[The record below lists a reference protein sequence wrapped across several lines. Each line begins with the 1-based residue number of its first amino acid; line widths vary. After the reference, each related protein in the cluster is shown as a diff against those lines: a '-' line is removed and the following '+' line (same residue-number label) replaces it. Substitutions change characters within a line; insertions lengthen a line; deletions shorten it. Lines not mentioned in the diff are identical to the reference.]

1 MKLIKKI
8 YHFIIPMLADWF
20 YGCPGKKMI
29 VIGVTGTKG
38 KSTTCRFVASAL
50 MAGGYRVGVLS
61 TVEFQIGDRRVLNDK
76 KMSMLGRGQIQK
88 MMADMVKA
96 GCQYAV
102 IETSS
107 EGILQYRH
115 LGVHYDIAVFTN
127 LGTEHNERH
136 GGFDNLKR
144 DKGKLFASLRGSRKK
159 LFGSIIKKIVIA
171 NADDGQALF
180 YLNYE
185 SDDKYSYSVS
195 GSGIHGVK
203 NFKAE
208 SVKPLS
214 DGVEFILGGQNYRLN
229 IPGDFNVYNAMAA
242 ITVALS
248 QNIPP
253 EKIAV
258 GLASV
263 KKLEGRM
270 EFVEA
275 GQNFKVIVDY
285 AHEPI
290 SYTALFT
297 TMRQL
302 AGVNGRT
309 LAIIGSDGGGRD
321 IGKRRQMGQIAG
333 EICDIVIVS
342 DVNCFDEDPHAIA
355 EMLAGGARTAG
366 KRDGQN
372 LFIEIDR
379 GQAIELAVKMA
390 RAGDVVAITAKGTE
404 PHIAVA
410 KGQKIPWSD
419 YDMAR
424 KALINIGEKK

>member
-1 MKLIKKI
+1 MLNFLKKI
-8 YHFIIPMLADWF
+8 YHFITPLLADIF
-20 YGCPGKKMI
+20 YGRPGKKMI

-38 KSTTCRFVASAL
+38 KSTTCRYIASVL
-50 MAGGYRVGVLS
+50 MAGGYKVGVLS
-61 TVEFQIGDRRVLNDK
+61 TVEFQIGDQRVLNDK
-76 KMSMLGRGQIQK
+76 KMSMLGKGQIQK
-88 MMADMVKA
+88 MMAEMVVA

-115 LGVHYDIAVFTN
+115 LGVHYDIAIFTN

-144 DKGKLFASLRGSRKK
+144 DKGKLFAALSGAHKK
-159 LFGSIIKKIVIA
+159 LFGKEIKKIAIA
-171 NADDGQALF
+171 NADDGQSPF
-180 YLNYE
+180 YLNYPADE
-185 SDDKYSYSVS
+185 KFSYSIS
-195 GSGIHGVK
+195 GSGTDSIK

-208 SVKPLS
+208 SVVPLS
-214 DGVEFILGGQNYRLN
+214 DGVEFSALGQQYRLY
-229 IPGDFNVYNAMAA
+229 IPGTFNVYNAMAA
-242 ITVALS
+242 ITVGYS
-248 QNIPP
+248 QNVAPD
-253 EKIAV
+253 KIAA

-290 SYTALFT
+290 SYAALFT

-302 AGVNGRT
+302 AGSNGRT
-309 LAIIGSDGGGRD
+309 ISIVGSDGGGRD
-321 IGKRRQMGQIAG
+321 IGKRRQMGQVAG

-366 KRDGQN
+366 KKDGEN
-372 LFIEIDR
+372 LFVEVDR
-379 GQAIELAVKMA
+379 RKAIEMAVRLAHT
-390 RAGDVVAITAKGTE
+390 GDVIAITAKGTE
-404 PHIAVA
+404 PCIVVGGG
-410 KGQKIPWSD
+410 KKIPWSD
-419 YDMAR
+419 HGVALEVLQAR
-424 KALINIGEKK
+424 SK